1 MVKSIWEDSHRLLS
15 IEVVFSRFRLD
26 QKLKDAQSSTN
37 QVGAK
42 ILLKGTTNP
51 ENSRRKS
58 CWESYRM

>member
-1 MVKSIWEDSHRLLS
+1 MGYSTSTANHKF
-15 IEVVFSRFRLD
+15 VVTID